1 MYRLTI
7 SKNRAQKLLDALP
20 ERSRRIVKEHL
31 LRLQEDPYPGHGGDK
46 KRLDL
51 GEGYELYRIHIG
63 RGYTA
68 FYRILEEEQVVR
80 IPDIMTI
87 EQTHRRYGQ
96 F

>member
-46 KRLDL
+46 KNASTWAKATSSTASTSGGVIPLF
-51 GEGYELYRIHIG
+51 
-63 RGYTA
+63 TA
-68 FYRILEEEQVVR
+68 FWKRNRSFGSRIS
-80 IPDIMTI
+80 
-87 EQTHRRYGQ
+87 
-96 F
+96 